1 MTCTTPLPERLDPP
15 DAASECAVCH
25 RVTEDGRDLE
35 LCDEAVYRLRERK
48 KINQGTNMPTGVQ
61 FVCEDCQEDLINAVP
76 AIDHA
81 SALSEISDALGL
93 DEYEHPALRA
103 RKVVQRLQ
111 SSTAPDG
118 QPILAEAFA
127 DNGAHSH
134 WYLIDPKT
142 GAKVWSEDPEE
153 CAARGFSVSSPAPVG
168 VEVRDWLTTSDVIE
182 AFGSWEDSKP
192 WAYIA
197 DDLNRIVASRLP
209 AIKPGEVETCE
220 WHPGDIPGTGV
231 RGWKTACGEAMY
243 PKHRWRLGVD
253 GLNYCPNC
261 GKRAVQ
267 VSDDEWAARS
277 AQATTTE
284 KETPC

>member
-1 MTCTTPLPERLDPP
+1 MTPKDRLALSAYMEMLDDTVDLRDDSNGMNGGDPVRLLIAEHDRLD
-15 DAASECAVCH
+15 A
-25 RVTEDGRDLE
+25 E
-35 LCDEAVYRLRERK
+35 L
-48 KINQGTNMPTGVQ
+48 
-61 FVCEDCQEDLINAVP
+61 
-76 AIDHA
+76 
-81 SALSEISDALGL
+81 
-93 DEYEHPALRA
+93 
-103 RKVVQRLQ
+103 QRLQ
-111 SSTAPDG
+111 
-118 QPILAEAFA
+118 
-127 DNGAHSH
+127 
-134 WYLIDPKT
+134 
-142 GAKVWSEDPEE
+142 
-153 CAARGFSVSSPAPVG
+153 SSPAPVG

-277 AQATTTE
+277 AQDTTTK